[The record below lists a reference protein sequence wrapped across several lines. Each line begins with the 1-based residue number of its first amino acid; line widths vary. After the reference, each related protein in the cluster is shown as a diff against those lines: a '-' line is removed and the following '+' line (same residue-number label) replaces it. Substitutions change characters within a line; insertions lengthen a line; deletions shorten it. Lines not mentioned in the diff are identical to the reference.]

1 MLKAMFQNS
10 NRLKY
15 SAKFLSYFVDLSYEE
30 ILNSIHLSKNE
41 LDKNKENDKGLRC
54 DYVGVIDDTSLNI
67 EVNNNS
73 SIKTLERNMEYAH
86 RLYSRKVK
94 RKGEYKYQQVIQF
107 NLNNFSFI
115 GNDNI
120 VETYYSCNE
129 EGLRLDNKIIF
140 IQIYVPNLVK
150 KCYTK
155 GVNELQEMER
165 FILTLVEKNVEYCK
179 QVGKGINIM
188 EEYVDEAEE
197 VSYDIDIGESY
208 SLEWAL
214 KDEGKKEGIK
224 EGIKE
229 GSYNKSIEIAKSMLE
244 EKIDI
249 NTVSKC
255 TKLSIEEIK
264 KLK

>member
-1 MLKAMFQNS
+1 
-10 NRLKY
+10 
-15 SAKFLSYFVDLSYEE
+15 
-30 ILNSIHLSKNE
+30 
-41 LDKNKENDKGLRC
+41 
-54 DYVGVIDDTSLNI
+54 
-67 EVNNNS
+67 
-73 SIKTLERNMEYAH
+73 
-86 RLYSRKVK
+86 
-94 RKGEYKYQQVIQF
+94 
-107 NLNNFSFI
+107 
-115 GNDNI
+115 
-120 VETYYSCNE
+120 
-129 EGLRLDNKIIF
+129 
-140 IQIYVPNLVK
+140 
-150 KCYTK
+150 
-155 GVNELQEMER
+155 
-165 FILTLVEKNVEYCK
+165 
-179 QVGKGINIM
+179 M

-197 VSYDIDIGESY
+197 VSYDKDIGESY